1 MSDLTPLMARFAA
14 AAEAGDG
21 AALAACF
28 TEDGVYHD
36 VFYGDFE
43 GRAEIARMLEEV
55 FHRDGEEFRWDMID
69 PVATGERGYV
79 RYLFSYRSKLPGHAG
94 RRAVFEGVAVLR
106 LKGGLI
112 ADYDEVANVATG
124 LSLMGFAD
132 ARLAKFAAKQARA
145 LLARPEAA
153 RHSA

>member
-1 MSDLTPLMARFAA
+1 MTDLAPLMSRFAA

-21 AALAACF
+21 TALAACF

-36 VFYGDFE
+36 VFYGDFD

-55 FHRDGEEFRWDMID
+55 FHRDGEDFRWDMID
-69 PVATGERGYV
+69 PVAAGDRGYV
-79 RYLFSYRSKLPGHAG
+79 RYLFSYRSKLPGAEG
-94 RRAVFEGVAVLR
+94 RRAMFEGVAVLR
-106 LKGGLI
+106 LRDGLI
-112 ADYDEVANVATG
+112 ADYDEVANAATG

-132 ARLAKFAAKQARA
+132 ARIAKFASRQAAA

-153 RHSA
+153 RHR